1 MAGLANKLSTGMEK
15 KPWICPAC
23 RSMVTR
29 WSAPAVVS
37 RSATSRAM
45 IGLRGLSTCTQQNIV
60 TAATVVFREDSTQM
74 AWLLLLLCRLQRPSM
89 KSSIATYNKELA
101 LSIE

>member
-15 KPWICPAC
+15 NPCICPAC

-60 TAATVVFREDSTQM
+60 TAATVVFRGQYTDGLAFANT
-74 AWLLLLLCRLQRPSM
+74 LQ
-89 KSSIATYNKELA
+89 IAEARNEIINCNLHLQQRVGSEY
-101 LSIE
+101 

>member
-15 KPWICPAC
+15 KPCICPAC

-60 TAATVVFREDSTQM
+60 TTTIFRGQYTEMAVVKILKLHNLQQREGSE
-74 AWLLLLLCRLQRPSM
+74 
-89 KSSIATYNKELA
+89 Y
-101 LSIE
+101 

>member
-15 KPWICPAC
+15 NPCICPAC

-60 TAATVVFREDSTQM
+60 TAATMVFRGQYTDGLAVAIT
-74 AWLLLLLCRLQRPSM
+74 LQ
-89 KSSIATYNKELA
+89 IEEA
-101 LSIE
+101 LNEIINCNLQQRVGSEY

>member
-1 MAGLANKLSTGMEK
+1 MAGLANKLSTGIEK
-15 KPWICPAC
+15 NPCICPAC

-45 IGLRGLSTCTQQNIV
+45 IGLRGLSTCAEENV
-60 TAATVVFREDSTQM
+60 MTAIPSKLLLWSSEDSTQR
-74 AWLLLLLCRLQRPSM
+74 WLLL
-89 KSSIATYNKELA
+89 
-101 LSIE
+101 